1 MTIPRRTDVSTGDNF
16 AARRPTVLA
25 DLPHVGESASVQQSR
40 AVHEATAQ
48 TAQNMKS
55 SHPAFAELDDSHD
68 DDSFEEEQ
76 PRRQSTRQQNSRRQT
91 RFVDQAHTDHP
102 SERRNPIDY
111 EHDDEDYEPRERRRR
126 PSDHVVKRQARSRP
140 AAQHA
145 SGWSALLSTAHAQ
158 LAPFAGLIVTAAL
171 IASAGLLFLMM
182 AGDQQKNAEFDE
194 LALPGFR
201 VDASHELEQ
210 AESKESAPL
219 ADSGFDDL
227 PNDSLEFTPPTS
239 TEQTL
244 PTNSTPADSSAAI
257 PQPVIEEIVEPTT
270 PLGSLSFPVT
280 NTPLALDYRKAMPRP
295 TDELQALPAV
305 AERGNLPKNDPI
317 NR

>member
-1 MTIPRRTDVSTGDNF
+1 MTIPRRTDVSAGENF

-25 DLPHVGESASVQQSR
+25 ELPHVGEPASVQQSR
-40 AVHEATAQ
+40 AVHEAIPQ
-48 TAQNMKS
+48 TVQNLKS

-68 DDSFEEEQ
+68 DYSFEDEQ
-76 PRRQSTRQQNSRRQT
+76 PRRQSSRRQT
-91 RFVDQAHTDHP
+91 RFVDQAHIDHEW
-102 SERRNPIDY
+102 ERRNPIDY
-111 EHDDEDYEPRERRRR
+111 QHDDEDYEPRERHRR
-126 PSDHVVKRQARSRP
+126 PSDHVVQRQAHSRP
-140 AAQHA
+140 TTQRRG
-145 SGWSALLSTAHAQ
+145 GWSALLSTAHAQ
-158 LAPFAGLIVTAAL
+158 SAPFAGLIVTAAL

-182 AGDQQKNAEFDE
+182 AGNQQKNAEFDE

-201 VDASHELEQ
+201 VDASHELQQ

-219 ADSGFDDL
+219 ADSGFDGM
-227 PNDSLEFTPPTS
+227 PNDGLEFTPPTS

-257 PQPVIEEIVEPTT
+257 PQPVIEEITEPTT

-280 NTPLALDYRKAMPRP
+280 NTPLALDYRKAMPQP

-305 AERGNLPKNDPI
+305 AERGNLPENDPI